1 MLYAKDEKQT
11 DTGGQPILV
20 PLFLHAPYLLELLE
34 VKSTFVQ
41 SVPGIFNLS
50 IFLSFYL
57 SMSLFISVYLSI
69 LFISVYLSIHRSIDP
84 SIYIF
89 SFYFSFFASE
99 TLFNLL
105 PSSLSEF
112 SHLFI
117 VRSLSHLFI
126 VRSLSHLFIVRS
138 LLVFHYIN
146 VLHLQFCYFH
156 RLHIP
161 RYSSF
166 AFPRRNVCIRIP

>member
-126 VRSLSHLFIVRS
+126 VRSL
-138 LLVFHYIN
+138 LVFHYIN